1 MLIDRTKKYGL
12 TAKEIIEQGIDYKTL
27 LTNEKADFDDI
38 LFYEE
43 IKELFPN
50 QHLVVEPQNPTLL
63 HGNDG
68 YKILY
73 YKCDKRFAEKKA
85 MELDD
90 EYFARF
96 GYCPVE
102 YVEILSIFCEDL
114 GDNQIL
120 IVF

>member
-12 TAKEIIEQGIDYKTL
+12 TAKELLEQGLDYKTL

-38 LFYEE
+38 LNCDE

-73 YKCDKRFAEKKA
+73 YKCDKMFAELKA
-85 MELDD
+85 IELDK
-90 EYFARF
+90 EYLSKRGF
-96 GYCPVE
+96 CPVR
-102 YVEILSIFCEDL
+102 YVEIMSVFYEDL

-120 IVF
+120 IGL